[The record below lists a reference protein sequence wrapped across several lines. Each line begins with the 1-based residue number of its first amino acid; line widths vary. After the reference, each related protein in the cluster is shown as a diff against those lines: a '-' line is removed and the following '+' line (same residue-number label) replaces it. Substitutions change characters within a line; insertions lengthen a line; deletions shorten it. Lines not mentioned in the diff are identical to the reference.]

1 MNRVK
6 KLARLLTV
14 CGMVVLLNAPMAG
27 AKSDPTGSV
36 EISIKEFAIG
46 VGGQKG
52 EGVLTF
58 QGQEYPF
65 KMKGM
70 QIGSIGKVNVEAT
83 GNIYHLDD
91 LAEFEGVY
99 FQAKASITLKETG
112 KSGVFLINRH
122 GVTMYLKNDS
132 EGFDLTLGR
141 GGIKIKFDKKHMTKT
156 QKEMVSKK

>member
-1 MNRVK
+1 MSK
-6 KLARLLTV
+6 FKGITRLLAV
-14 CGMVVLLNAPMAG
+14 GGMALVLSAPAVW
-27 AKSDPTGSV
+27 AKSDPSGSV
-36 EISIKEFAIG
+36 AIEIKEFAIG

-52 EGVLTF
+52 KGVLTF
-58 QGQEYPF
+58 EGQEYPF

-70 QIGSIGKVNVEAT
+70 QVGSIGKVNVDAT
-83 GNIYHLDD
+83 GNVYHLDD
-91 LAEFEGVY
+91 VSEFEGVY

-141 GGIKIKFDKKHMTKT
+141 GGIKIKFDKKEMKKL
-156 QKEMVSKK
+156 QQAKE